1 MKLKP
6 VVDNLDD
13 VNSAF
18 HELYTERGGKYEFTG
33 VEGMKTQAD
42 VERVQTALAK
52 ERADHKTVKD
62 QLASITAGRK
72 PEEVVALLDKLP
84 ELEAAAAGKVDDE
97 KLNGIVEVRI
107 KSRLAPLERE
117 LGQVKTTLAEKD
129 QIIDGFTKKD
139 KTRMIHDAVRL
150 AATGAKI
157 LPEALEDAIL
167 LADRIFEVDDA
178 GKVVAKDNVGVT
190 PGIDPS
196 VWFTDLQPKRPHW
209 WGASFGG
216 GAGGNRQGQ
225 SGAVNPWTHEHW
237 NMTEQGKIYS
247 ASADRANQLAK
258 QAGTTVGGQKPAPRK

>member
-13 VNSAF
+13 VDSAF
-18 HELYTERGGKYEFTG
+18 HALYTERGGKYEFSG

-84 ELEAAAAGKVDDE
+84 ELEAAAAGKIDDE
-97 KLNGIVEVRI
+97 KLNSIVEGRI

-117 LGQVKTTLAEKD
+117 LGQVKTQLAEKD
-129 QIIDGFTKKD
+129 QAIQQFTQKD
-139 KTRMIHDAVRL
+139 KTRLIHDSVRQ
-150 AATGAKI
+150 AAAGAKI
-157 LPEALEDAIL
+157 LPEAFDDAIL
-167 LADRIFEVDDA
+167 LADRIFEVDETNR
-178 GKVVAKDNVGVT
+178 VVAKDGVGVT
-190 PGIDPS
+190 PGIDPV
-196 VWFTDLQPKRPHW
+196 VWFTDLQSKRPHW
-209 WGASFGG
+209 WGASVGG

-225 SGAVNPWTHEHW
+225 QGSTNPWTHEHW
-237 NMTEQGKIYS
+237 NMTEQGKIYT
-247 ASADRANQLAK
+247 ASPDRATQMAK
-258 QAGTTVGGQKPAPRK
+258 QAGTTIGGQKPAPRK